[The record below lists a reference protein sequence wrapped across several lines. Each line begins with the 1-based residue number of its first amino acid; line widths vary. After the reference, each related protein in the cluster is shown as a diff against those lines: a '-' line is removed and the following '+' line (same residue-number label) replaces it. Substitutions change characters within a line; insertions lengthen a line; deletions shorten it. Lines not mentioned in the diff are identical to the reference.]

1 MCHIEVWEMMTM
13 PFSLRVKFGSHEIEI
28 SGTREEVMKTIE
40 ELPHLIASVSKAF
53 DVVNIKV
60 NASKPTAFT
69 TYPVIPSSAN
79 CSEAVLK
86 LLKMDWGKQQP
97 RTLPEL
103 VKAMKA
109 NALHY
114 PSTTLSGVLVWLV
127 KKGKVK
133 RWKTDKG
140 YVYALTEKRA

>member
-1 MCHIEVWEMMTM
+1 MTM

-53 DVVNIKV
+53 DTVNLKV
-60 NASKPTAFT
+60 NASQSTAFT
-69 TYPVIPSSAN
+69 AYPTISSSAN

-86 LLKMDWGKQQP
+86 LLKTDWGKQQP

-140 YVYALTEKRA
+140 YMYALTEKET

>member
-1 MCHIEVWEMMTM
+1 M

-40 ELPHLIASVSKAF
+40 ELPSVIASVSKAF
-53 DVVNIKV
+53 DAVDLKV
-60 NASKPTAFT
+60 KTSKPAASTV
-69 TYPVIPSSAN
+69 YPAISSTAN

-86 LLKMDWGKQQP
+86 ILETDWGKQQP
-97 RTLPEL
+97 RSLPEL
-103 VKAMKA
+103 VEVMRA

-127 KKGKVK
+127 KKGRVK

-140 YVYALTEKRA
+140 YVYALTEKEA

>member
-1 MCHIEVWEMMTM
+1 MTM

-40 ELPHLIASVSKAF
+40 ELPRLISSVSKAF

-60 NASKPTAFT
+60 TASQLTAST
-69 TYPVIPSSAN
+69 TYPTIPSSAN

-86 LLKMDWGKQQP
+86 LLKTDWGKQQP

-140 YVYALTEKRA
+140 YVYALTEKET